1 MNTYLL
7 LGVYSFLVVAVA
19 IGGALLPRLIRLT
32 HTRMQVLMS
41 LVAGF
46 MLGVSLLHLIPHAFA
61 ELGSLDQTMLL
72 SLVGLLLMF
81 FLMRLF
87 HVHTHEF
94 ETEECGEDCEH
105 DHDHHHH
112 HDHEHD
118 HEHGHDCGHDCG
130 HDHDGGGCD
139 HEHHHGHGHDHGH
152 DHHHDHHHHNH
163 DRTESLINGGSMAW
177 MGLFIGLAVHTI
189 TDGMFLAASV
199 AAEMGHHEGG
209 WLPAGVGTFLAV
221 FLHKPLDTL
230 SIAVLM
236 RAAGWSSRATW
247 VTALLFGLMCPLG
260 SAVFMLGIAG
270 AGDSQS
276 QIIGMALALGG
287 GFFLCISLADLL
299 PELSFHSHD
308 RTKLSVALL
317 AGIVISYLIGF
328 LEPSHSHEHHGG
340 HGHHGAASTDGDH
353 GHTHDHSHDHE
364 DGQDEHG
371 HSH

>member
-1 MNTYLL
+1 MNSIVLIS
-7 LGVYSFLVVAVA
+7 VYSVLVVGVAVA
-19 IGGALLPRLIRLT
+19 GAVLPRLLRLT

-46 MLGVSLLHLIPHAFA
+46 MLGVSLLHLVPHAYA

-72 SLVGLLLMF
+72 TLVGLLGMF

-94 ETEECGEDCEH
+94 EEIEVIEGEEGHGHAEEPHVHGPDCQH
-105 DHDHHHH
+105 DHDH
-112 HDHEHD
+112 
-118 HEHGHDCGHDCG
+118 G
-130 HDHDGGGCD
+130 HDHAHD
-139 HEHHHGHGHDHGH
+139 HSHDHGHHGHDHGH
-152 DHHHDHHHHNH
+152 DHVE
-163 DRTESLINGGSMAW
+163 TLLNGGSMAW

-199 AAEMGHHEGG
+199 AAESEHEGG
-209 WLPAGVGTFLAV
+209 WLPAGLGTFLAV

-236 RAAGWSSRATW
+236 RAAGWSTRAT
-247 VTALLFGLMCPLG
+247 LLAAVIFGLMCPLG
-260 SAVFMLGIAG
+260 SALLMFGVQG
-270 AGDSQS
+270 AGDSQA

-308 RTKLSVALL
+308 RAKLSVALL

-328 LEPSHSHEHHGG
+328 LEPKHAH
-340 HGHHGAASTDGDH
+340 D
-353 GHTHDHSHDHE
+353 HTHGKDEKEAHSHD
-364 DGQDEHG
+364 G